1 MISHSEHATTAP
13 YMAIHTAGGPPRR
26 LSPQHLTFVAHS
38 PDEAFAARREVEGR
52 HVRPGQYVWVA
63 APGSNATSLHPSR
76 VTGVLPSSVLAVVCT
91 AVRVGCGR
99 RVHAAIPTPTP
110 QTTTTPTPPCPSHPA
125 AVEVEALQGGYNPLT
140 LEGTIVVDGVAA
152 SVFTADGGMSA
163 ATTHALLAPLRLWYR
178 LHRPSYMAAHPYVAR
193 GITWLNDVPVA
204 AATGL
209 AAQLR
214 AALKFK
220 SG

>member
-1 MISHSEHATTAP
+1 MTQPTAE
-13 YMAIHTAGGPPRR
+13 T
-26 LSPQHLTFVAHS
+26 
-38 PDEAFAARREVEGR
+38 ER
-52 HVRPGQYVWVA
+52 HV
-63 APGSNATSLHPSR
+63 
-76 VTGVLPSSVLAVVCT
+76 
-91 AVRVGCGR
+91 
-99 RVHAAIPTPTP
+99 
-110 QTTTTPTPPCPSHPA
+110 
-125 AVEVEALQGGYNPLT
+125 
-140 LEGTIVVDGVAA
+140 IVVGGVA
-152 SVFTADGGMSA
+152 GGMSA